1 MYACPHTDEA
11 ISYSLRQMTRD
22 EEQRYQAHI
31 AACPPCRL
39 KLCEVAETLELLP
52 LAVPAVEPPPQLRA
66 KLLERIK
73 SEPRQTAAPKKRRH
87 LPAWGAA
94 AAAVALIAGSYGVL
108 RVAVVPIP
116 GVQQAAA
123 TERTVSLVGTQNA
136 QTASGKVLV
145 VRERDNT
152 TRISLHAEGLPPLS
166 AGEAYQL
173 WLVKDG
179 KRSSGGVFVIDAH
192 GQGGCAT
199 WLTTDSDFDTLG
211 VTREP
216 DALGLQPRG
225 PKVMG
230 STT

>member
-11 ISYSLRQMTRD
+11 ISYSLRQMTRA

-39 KLCEVAETLELLP
+39 KLSEVAETLELLP
-52 LAVPAVEPPPQLRA
+52 FAVPAVEPPPQLRA
-66 KLLERIK
+66 KLLDRIK
-73 SEPRQTAAPKKRRH
+73 AEPRQTATPKKRRH

-108 RVAVVPIP
+108 RVAGVAIP

-123 TERTVSLVGTQNA
+123 TERSVSLVGTQNA

-145 VRERDNT
+145 ARERNG

-179 KRSSGGVFVIDAH
+179 KRTSGGVFVIDAH

-199 WLTTDSDFDTLG
+199 WLTTATDFDTLG

-230 STT
+230 SAT